1 MVAGV
6 EPKAAGSVPPQSPTS
21 LVDLLGRNVLFATL
35 AASVQAKVAER
46 LVRHDFPAG
55 AEIPLHRNG
64 QGWLFILES
73 GQLAAI
79 VRGPRSGTTQIV
91 GTLGPPDAVGI
102 SRLVVGTGPE
112 VDYVALRPA

>member
-64 QGWLFILES
+64 QGWSSSSSPGSWPRLFGVRDPERHKS
-73 GQLAAI
+73 LAHWGRPTPSAF
-79 VRGPRSGTTQIV
+79 RGLS
-91 GTLGPPDAVGI
+91 
-102 SRLVVGTGPE
+102 
-112 VDYVALRPA
+112 